1 MIYYSI
7 NNSKGTNMRRV
18 CVIVGIWAACASAAF
33 GKIEISPDRP
43 DALYKFMETA
53 TITLRSDVPVKIS
66 IAGDYRNP
74 AVFDAPAG
82 ETKFEVKGWQPG
94 FVMVAAENGDQRAA
108 CGIGFSPELLL
119 PDTPE
124 PADFDRFW
132 AAAIKKAD
140 KIPLDPQLEE
150 MPEAS
155 NEKYKAY
162 RVSFANIDNTR
173 IYGFMTVPNGE
184 GPYPIYC
191 SVPGAGP
198 NDVKPLSKYNDRAIT
213 LVINVFPFPLP
224 PSKDAAQ
231 KLIEQHYPNYDGY
244 WANPPADCGKFFFYR
259 AILGANRAF
268 NYAASLPKFDHNHM
282 VYWGSSQGGAMGV
295 VLAALNKNITA
306 AVLNVP
312 ADYGRIYTDSYYRT
326 GDPAMVA
333 IYPYFSVQNFA
344 RRVNIPIMSSA
355 GMVDRGCTPTNVSR
369 FFNLIPSKQKELRFI
384 PAMGHDFDPDYER
397 RTAEFIE
404 RYLEL

>member
-1 MIYYSI
+1 
-7 NNSKGTNMRRV
+7 MRRV
-18 CVIVGIWAACASAAF
+18 FAILGMWMVCACAAF
-33 GKIEISPDRP
+33 GKVELAPDRP
-43 DALYKFMETA
+43 EAVYKFMEIA
-53 TITLRSDVPVKIS
+53 KITLRCDVPVKVS
-66 IAGDYRNP
+66 VSCDYLNP
-74 AVFDAPAG
+74 ATFNAAAG
-82 ETKFEVKGWQPG
+82 ETVFEVKGWQPG
-94 FVMVAAENGDQRAA
+94 FVMIKAEAENGGGSAA
-108 CGIGFSPELLL
+108 CGVGFSPELLL
-119 PDTPE
+119 PDAPE

-140 KIPLDPQLEE
+140 KIAPDPKLEE
-150 MPEAS
+150 LPEYS
-155 NEKYKAY
+155 TEKYTAY
-162 RVSFANIDNTR
+162 KVSFANIDNTR
-173 IYGFMTVPNGE
+173 IYGFMTVPTGA

-198 NDVKPLSKYNDRAIT
+198 NDLKPLSKFNDIAIT

-224 PSKDAAQ
+224 PDRDEAS
-231 KLIEQHYPNYDGY
+231 KLIDGHYPNRDGY
-244 WANPPADCGKFFFYR
+244 WANPPSDPEEFFFYR

-268 NYAASLPKFDHNHM
+268 NYAASLPKFDHRHM

-312 ADYGRIYTDSYYRT
+312 ADFGRVYYENYTRT
-326 GDPAMVA
+326 GDPAMA
-333 IYPYFSVQNFA
+333 ALYPYFSTQNFA

-355 GMVDRGCTPTNVSR
+355 GMVDGGCTPTKVSR

-404 RYLEL
+404 HYLEL

>member
-1 MIYYSI
+1 
-7 NNSKGTNMRRV
+7 MRRV
-18 CVIVGIWAACASAAF
+18 CAVVGMWAVCASAAF
-33 GKIEISPDRP
+33 GKVEISPDRP
-43 DALYKFMETA
+43 DAIYKYMETA
-53 TITLRSDVPVKIS
+53 RITLRSDVPVKVS
-66 IAGDYRNP
+66 VASNYQDP
-74 AVFDAPAG
+74 ASFDVAPG
-82 ETKFEVKGWQPG
+82 ETVFEVKGRLPG
-94 FVMVAAENGDQRAA
+94 FVIVSAEAENDGGRAA
-108 CGIGFSPELLL
+108 CGIGFSPELLP

-150 MPEAS
+150 MPEFS

-198 NDVKPLSKYNDRAIT
+198 NDVKPISKFNDRAIT

-224 PSKDAAQ
+224 PSREEAG

-244 WANPPADCGKFFFYR
+244 WANPPADPEKFFFYR

-268 NYAASLPKFDHNHM
+268 DYAASLPKFDHKHM
-282 VYWGSSQGGAMGV
+282 VYWGSSQGGAMGM
-295 VLAALNKNITA
+295 VLSALNRNITA

-326 GDPAMVA
+326 GDPTMLKL
-333 IYPYFSVQNFA
+333 YPYFADQNFA

-355 GMVDRGCTPTNVSR
+355 GMVDCGCTPEKVSR

-384 PAMGHDFDPDYER
+384 PAMGHDFDPDYEH
-397 RTAEFIE
+397 RTEEFIG